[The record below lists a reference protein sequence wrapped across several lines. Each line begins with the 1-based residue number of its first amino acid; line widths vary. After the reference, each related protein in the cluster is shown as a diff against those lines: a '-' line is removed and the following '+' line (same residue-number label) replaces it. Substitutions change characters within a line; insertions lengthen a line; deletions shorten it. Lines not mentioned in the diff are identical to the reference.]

1 MKPALKIVQVSI
13 LSLLGI
19 AMVLVA
25 QPVCAAPIN
34 DIVITENSPTSL
46 AVTYNGSASGITVT
60 THSRDSWKV
69 TFPSQVVVSLPRVA
83 TAWAEPE
90 NFLPPTFPANIFSG
104 AYFGPHSALIVSEV
118 DSEFF
123 IGTIHPDGTTV
134 PNVGSD
140 STNGGPISVTF
151 FDKAEEPE
159 TTADAGS
166 TLCLFFVSVIVLLAG
181 VGFRST
187 C

>member
-1 MKPALKIVQVSI
+1 MKSALKIVQVSI
-13 LSLLGI
+13 LPLLGI
-19 AMVLVA
+19 AIVLVA
-25 QPVCAAPIN
+25 QPVSAVPIN
-34 DIVITENSPTSL
+34 EIVITENSPTSL
-46 AVTYNGSASGITVT
+46 TVTYNGSASGITVT
-60 THSRDSWKV
+60 TGSRDTWKV

-104 AYFGPHSALIVSEV
+104 AFFGPHSALIISEF
-118 DSEFF
+118 DSQFF

-140 STNGGPISVTF
+140 STNEGPISVTF

-166 TLCLFFVSVIVLLAG
+166 TLGLFFISVTALLAG
-181 VGFRST
+181 VRFRST